1 LSEEAPYGLR
11 VVQKIFG
18 IVLLAIGILTTYN
31 TYTNMSA
38 AQLGAGFF
46 VVMGIAL
53 IVLGFILIVARL
65 STAKV

>member
-18 IVLLAIGILTTYN
+18 VVLLAIGILTTYN

-38 AQLGAGFF
+38 AQLGANFF
-46 VVMGIAL
+46 FVMGIAL
-53 IVLGFILIVARL
+53 IVLGLILLVARL
-65 STAKV
+65 GTTKV